1 MLRTT
6 RLATHPLLVLLL
18 DSRLHSAAKPDLTL
32 NMKTTQI
39 KNVLPKLSTSPSK
52 WELDS
57 VIYYDRNSNATTLA
71 AFLNR
76 IQDLQALED
85 KANISEQQELEYLVE
100 LLDDLDEDECLELAN
115 QTDDELRE
123 SFIEDLAR
131 TSAIEILT
139 GGKINFETMN
149 TACKLSPTDF
159 ILCAKRTQ
167 DLINAIQGL
176 VIKGET
182 LSMDVAGT

>member
-1 MLRTT
+1 M
-6 RLATHPLLVLLL
+6 VLKLSSL
-18 DSRLHSAAKPDLTL
+18 THSAISRDLTL
-32 NMKTTQI
+32 KMKTTQI
-39 KNVLPKLSTSPSK
+39 KNILSKLSSSPSK
-52 WELDS
+52 WELDT
-57 VIYYDRNSNATTLA
+57 VVYYDRTSNPATLA
-71 AFLNR
+71 SFLTR
-76 IQDLQALED
+76 IQDLQSLKT
-85 KANISEQQELEYLVE
+85 KAGINEQQELAHLLE
-100 LLDDLDEDECLELAN
+100 LLEELEEEDCLELIDR
-115 QTDDELRE
+115 TDDDARN

-167 DLINAIQGL
+167 DLINAVQGL
-176 VIKGET
+176 VVKGET

>member
-1 MLRTT
+1 
-6 RLATHPLLVLLL
+6 
-18 DSRLHSAAKPDLTL
+18 
-32 NMKTTQI
+32 MKLTQI
-39 KNVLPKLSTSPSK
+39 KNVLPKIVAGPSK

-57 VIYYDRNSNATTLA
+57 IIYYDRTSNLLTLVK
-71 AFLNR
+71 FLTR
-76 IQDLQALED
+76 IQDLQTLKT
-85 KANISEQQELEYLVE
+85 KATGEEKQELGYLVE
-100 LLDDLDEDECLELAN
+100 LLEELDEEECLELLDK
-115 QTDDELRE
+115 TEEDHKT

-139 GGKINFETMN
+139 GGKISYESMN

>member
-1 MLRTT
+1 
-6 RLATHPLLVLLL
+6 
-18 DSRLHSAAKPDLTL
+18 
-32 NMKTTQI
+32 MKTTQI

-85 KANISEQQELEYLVE
+85 KSNISEQQELEYLVE

-139 GGKINFETMN
+139 GGTILFKTMN

-176 VIKGET
+176 VVKGET
-182 LSMDVAGT
+182 LSMDVAGA